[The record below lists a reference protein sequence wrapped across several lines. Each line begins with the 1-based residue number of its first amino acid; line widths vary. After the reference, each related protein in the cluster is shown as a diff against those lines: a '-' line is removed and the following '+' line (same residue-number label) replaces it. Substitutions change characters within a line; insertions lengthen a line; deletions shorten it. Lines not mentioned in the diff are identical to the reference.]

1 MKKTYLIISLLFT
14 LSILSFGQSQR
25 FVLFEE
31 FTQASCPPCASQNP
45 AFNALLSANT
55 SKCTSIKY
63 QTSWPGYDPMNL
75 HNPAEVATRVS
86 YYGVNAVPDVLMD
99 GNAYHGSPSGV
110 TQTRINNEY
119 AVPSPF
125 ELSINQQLSP
135 GNDSIYVTMLGKAT
149 ASVSGSLIAHCAVI
163 EKHIH
168 FNTPPGSN
176 GEKDFYNV
184 MKKMLPAASGTA
196 LPTSF
201 EPGDY
206 FVLQFAWKLANVYSI
221 SELSVVGFIQNS
233 QTKVVHQAAITSDT
247 PIEGPFQNDLTVM
260 NPGNLLT
267 SYCEPNIEPT
277 FELQNNGSLPLT
289 SAEIKYQ
296 INDEPEATY
305 QWTGNLDFLQK
316 TTITLPSTAYAVQPS
331 NVLKIFGVSANGVND
346 EYPKNDTI
354 KYSFTSAPMAGSQV
368 TVYLKTDNNPQETTW
383 EIKDI
388 QGNIIATG
396 GPYAEP
402 KKSYTSVVDLGFGI
416 CYEFAM
422 YDAGGNGM
430 CCANGTGFFKV
441 YNGNTTISQGNSF
454 GSSVVNQFYSLS
466 GVGVGE
472 TPDAASFSVYPN
484 PAGEQTT
491 ISFTNAVKEQV
502 AVQVFNMQG
511 AVVLNLP
518 VKDYA
523 SGQHQIK
530 LDCSSLNAGV
540 YHIRLTAGSK
550 AFNQKLTISK

>member
-55 SKCTSIKY
+55 SKCTSIKH

-125 ELSINQQLSP
+125 ELSINQHLSP
-135 GNDSIYVTMLGKAT
+135 GNDSIYVTMLGRAT

>member
-1 MKKTYLIISLLFT
+1 MKKTYLIISLLVT

-31 FTQASCPPCASQNP
+31 FTSASCSWCAYFNP
-45 AFNALLSANT
+45 GFNTLMNNNSD
-55 SKCTSIKY
+55 KCTSIKY
-63 QTSWPGYDPMNL
+63 QSNFGFDPMYN
-75 HNPAEVATRVS
+75 HNKEDANSRNS
-86 YYGVNAVPDVLMD
+86 YYNVSGYPDAVMD
-99 GNAYHGSPSGV
+99 GNVFHGSPGSV
-110 TQTRINNEY
+110 TQNMINARN
-119 AVPSPF
+119 AIPSPF
-125 ELSINQQLSP
+125 DLSINQSFSP
-135 GNDSIYVTMLGKAT
+135 GNDSIIVTIQGKAT
-149 ASVSGSLIAHCAVI
+149 QAVSGNLVAQCVVI

-168 FNTPPGSN
+168 FNSPPGTN

-184 MKKMLPAASGTA
+184 MKKMLPSASGSTLA
-196 LPTSF
+196 SSYLPD
-201 EPGDY
+201 DY
-206 FVLQFAWKLANVYSI
+206 FVLRFAWKLANVYSNN
-221 SELSVVGFIQNS
+221 ELSVVGFIQNN
-233 QTKVVHQAAITSDT
+233 QTKEILQSANTSVD
-247 PIEGPFQNDLTVM
+247 PINGIYQNDLTVM
-260 NPGNLLT
+260 NPGNLLA
-267 SYCEPNIEPT
+267 SYCEPSIEPT

-316 TTITLPSTAYAVQPS
+316 TIITLPSTAYAVQPS

-346 EYPKNDTI
+346 EYPKNDTT
-354 KYSFTSAPMAGSQV
+354 KYSFNSAPMAGSQV
-368 TVYLKTDNNPQETTW
+368 TVYLKTDNNPLETTW
-383 EIKDI
+383 EIKDM
-388 QGNIIATG
+388 QGSILATG
-396 GPYAEP
+396 GPYTEP
-402 KKSYTSVVDLGFGI
+402 KKAYTSVVDLGFGT
-416 CYEFAM
+416 CYEFSI

-430 CCANGTGFFKV
+430 CCSNGTGFFKV
-441 YNGNTTISQGNSF
+441 YNGNTTISQGNTF

-466 GVGVGE
+466 GVGVGK
-472 TPDAASFSVYPN
+472 TPDAASFSIYPN
-484 PAGEQTT
+484 PAGQQTT

-518 VKDYA
+518 VKDYV
-523 SGQHQIK
+523 SGQHEIK

>member
-135 GNDSIYVTMLGKAT
+135 GNDSIYVTMLGRAT

-233 QTKVVHQAAITSDT
+233 QTKVVHQAANTSDT

-530 LDCSSLNAGV
+530 LDCSNLNAGV

>member
-1 MKKTYLIISLLFT
+1 L
-14 LSILSFGQSQR
+14 
-25 FVLFEE
+25 
-31 FTQASCPPCASQNP
+31 
-45 AFNALLSANT
+45 
-55 SKCTSIKY
+55 
-63 QTSWPGYDPMNL
+63 
-75 HNPAEVATRVS
+75 VAH
-86 YYGVNAVPDVLMD
+86 L
-99 GNAYHGSPSGV
+99 
-110 TQTRINNEY
+110 
-119 AVPSPF
+119 
-125 ELSINQQLSP
+125 
-135 GNDSIYVTMLGKAT
+135 
-149 ASVSGSLIAHCAVI
+149 AVI

-168 FNTPPGSN
+168 FTTSPGSN

-196 LPTSF
+196 LATSF

-206 FVLQFAWKLANVYSI
+206 FILQYAWKLANVYSI

-233 QTKVVHQAAITSDT
+233 QTKAVHQAANTSDV
-247 PIEGPFQNDLTVM
+247 PINGPFQNDLTLM

-267 SYCEPNIEPT
+267 SYCEPSIEPT

-296 INDEPEATY
+296 INNEPEATY

-316 TTITLPSTAYAVQPS
+316 TAITLPSTAYAVQPT
-331 NVLKIFGVSANGVND
+331 NDLKIFGVSANGVND

-354 KYSFTSAPMAGSQV
+354 KYSFTSAPLAGSQV
-368 TVYLKTDNNPQETTW
+368 TVYLKTDNNPLETTW

-388 QGNIIATG
+388 QGNILATG
-396 GPYAEP
+396 GPYTEP
-402 KKSYTSVVDLGFGI
+402 KKAYTSVVNLGFGI
-416 CYEFAM
+416 CYEFSI

-430 CCANGTGFFKV
+430 CCTNGTGFFKV
-441 YNGNTTISQGNSF
+441 FNGNTTISQGNSF
-454 GSSVVNQFYSLS
+454 GSSVVSQFYSLS

-484 PAGEQTT
+484 PAGQQTT

-502 AVQVFNMQG
+502 TVQVFNMQG
-511 AVVLNLP
+511 AVVMSLP
-518 VKDYA
+518 LKDYV
-523 SGQHQIK
+523 SGQHEIK